1 MKKVPA
7 LLLILLLLSGCANA
21 RDQIDRALGLRSRLL
36 QGEGCS
42 FTAGITADY
51 GDQLHTFTLE
61 CRGDRQGNLAFTVT
75 EPETIAGIT
84 GIISGDGGKL
94 TFDDTA
100 LDFPLL
106 ADGQV
111 TPVSA
116 PWLLLMTLR
125 GGYLT
130 GAGEEGELLRLAVDD
145 SYEEDALHLDIW
157 LDGEDRPVQADIL
170 YDGRRILSMTIANF
184 QIS

>member
-1 MKKVPA
+1 MKKTAA
-7 LLLILLLLSGCANA
+7 LMLALFLLSGCSNA
-21 RDQIDRALGLRSRLL
+21 KKQIDRALGLRTRLL

-51 GDQLHTFTLE
+51 GDQLYSFTLE
-61 CRGDRQGNLAFTVT
+61 CRGDSLGNLAFTVT
-75 EPETIAGIT
+75 EPESIAGIT
-84 GIISGDGGKL
+84 GSITQEGGRL

-100 LDFPLL
+100 LEFPLM
-106 ADGQV
+106 ADDQL

-116 PWLLLMTLR
+116 PWLLLKTLR

-130 GAGEEGELLRLAVDD
+130 GAGQEGELLRLAVDD

-157 LDGEDRPVQADIL
+157 LNESDMPVRADIL
-170 YDGRRILSMTIANF
+170 YDGRRILSLTIVDF
-184 QIS
+184 QIP

>member
-170 YDGRRILSMTIANF
+170 
-184 QIS
+184 